1 MMYKL
6 SKQSI
11 LRKNKEFQCIY
22 QHGKSYAN
30 RLMVLY
36 VFVPNK
42 AKSRKV
48 GFAAGK
54 KLGNAV
60 TRNRVKRLLREAY
73 RLNQCK
79 IVNDGLNILLVG
91 RKPMT
96 SVKYNVVEKA
106 FINLCVKA
114 KLIN

>member
-6 SKQSI
+6 SKQNI

-30 RLMVLY
+30 HFIVLY
-36 VFVPNK
+36 IFSQNR

-73 RLNQCK
+73 RLNQHK

-96 SVKYNVVEKA
+96 NVKYNVVEKA
-106 FINLCVKA
+106 LINLCAKA
-114 KLIN
+114 KLIK